1 MLSAQEL
8 GSLSASTAME
18 PLFRTYFFADDLVLY
33 GRASMDT
40 VSTIELVLL
49 DFYISYGDLG
59 CFSTPFTLSGI
70 CYASL
75 SICCLYTSDRLDF
88 FRWHWNSQFTVR
100 SAYMKSMEHSWDP
113 PSKDWDIVWSLSVP
127 QRVQVFLWL
136 AMRQK
141 LMTNLECQRHYLC
154 DNVSCSRC
162 SFAESTIYVLC
173 DCSYARQVWGV
184 AFPPSPCQWYPP
196 PSQWICLNAD
206 GGVCPATKFAKASGL
221 LRDSCGTWTRGYGHS
236 IGITDV
242 LTAELWAIHDGLIAA
257 WELGFEFV
265 QVQSDCAKAISA
277 LSVDN
282 ASRDSCALV
291 RGIHSLCHR
300 GWTIDFAWIPREAN
314 QVADQLIKN
323 LPLSQFEQ
331 VYINAPPAHLV
342 DLLTRDINGPPYN

>member
-1 MLSAQEL
+1 MTPSGTWDVSLLLSLFPAFVMHL
-8 GSLSASTAME
+8 LASVVCIRVIDWISFDGTGIVNS
-18 PLFRTYFFADDLVLY
+18 R
-33 GRASMDT
+33 
-40 VSTIELVLL
+40 ST
-49 DFYISYGDLG
+49 
-59 CFSTPFTLSGI
+59 
-70 CYASL
+70 
-75 SICCLYTSDRLDF
+75 
-88 FRWHWNSQFTVR
+88 
-100 SAYMKSMEHSWDP
+100 KSP
-113 PSKDWDIVWSLSVP
+113 
-127 QRVQVFLWL
+127 
-136 AMRQK
+136 A
-141 LMTNLECQRHYLC
+141 
-154 DNVSCSRC
+154 
-162 SFAESTIYVLC
+162 
-173 DCSYARQVWGV
+173 
-184 AFPPSPCQWYPP
+184 SPCQWYPP